1 MDNVLSTLVNEK
13 IRKDRISVREAS
25 RQVGVS
31 ATTMSRVLEGESVD
45 VDTLI
50 MICSWLGVSPS
61 HVLDAFM
68 PDEGGL
74 GAAFAAIIEANP
86 RLAKAF
92 GEAIERVIS
101 GEIPPDALR
110 DVVAYANYRLLYE
123 EVPEVPSDE
132 EDLKSDRPALVD
144 RRAARRAEAGSKRVR

>member
-13 IRKDRISVREAS
+13 IRKDWISVREAS

-68 PDEGGL
+68 PDEGG
-74 GAAFAAIIEANP
+74 
-86 RLAKAF
+86 
-92 GEAIERVIS
+92 
-101 GEIPPDALR
+101 
-110 DVVAYANYRLLYE
+110 
-123 EVPEVPSDE
+123 
-132 EDLKSDRPALVD
+132 
-144 RRAARRAEAGSKRVR
+144 